1 MPPPAVPPPPLPA
14 WRAAG
19 HGGTPAPATRPASG
33 TTEFAPPPSRRPASG
48 TSPRR
53 SVAFLPVV
61 DLDTGGVLAVEADAG
76 DVTVIGLSA
85 TVDAVHGAARA
96 EAPLPLL
103 ISIPVA
109 AVIGGSA
116 TLAPLHEAL
125 RVTGRRPGEVTLV
138 IRGGFD
144 ETDRRALLTGVDG
157 LRAIGY
163 LIAFGD
169 FGASG
174 VPLDLI
180 ADASPYVLV
189 LSPDLI
195 TRIPH
200 DHRRSGLVEALG
212 ATARSVG
219 AHLVAPAVR
228 EEAQLAALR
237 RWGVRLAQGPLLAP
251 PGWRPAHGRPRV
263 PLPLPE
269 EPPAAVDLGPRVQ
282 EFLMPAVTLP
292 EDVTAEEV
300 VDALGTEPSITGV
313 VLVDEYQRPRAT
325 VDRGRFLLTIAT
337 RFGHA
342 LYARKPAVRLA
353 DPPRVV
359 PRTTPVLTA
368 MHVAGRDD
376 GRVYDDLVVVDEVGR
391 CMGVVHVSDLIRY
404 VADAGAAARPA
415 TPFTKVD
422 SVVRPLTRAGRR
434 PVRAGRRRCR

>member
-1 MPPPAVPPPPLPA
+1 MPGPATPRPLPA
-14 WRAAG
+14 WQAASPG
-19 HGGTPAPATRPASG
+19 AAHPASG
-33 TTEFAPPPSRRPASG
+33 TGEFAPPPLRRPRAPS
-48 TSPRR
+48 SPRR
-53 SVAFLPVV
+53 PVTFRPVV

-103 ISIPVA
+103 ISLPVA
-109 AVIGGSA
+109 AVIGGPA

-144 ETDRRALLTGVDG
+144 ATDRRAVLTGVDG

-169 FGASG
+169 FGTAG

-180 ADASPYVLV
+180 ADAAPYVLV

-195 TRIPH
+195 DRIPH

-212 ATARSVG
+212 ATARGVG

-228 EEAQLAALR
+228 EEAQFAALR
-237 RWGVRLAQGPLLAP
+237 RWGVRLVQGPLLAP
-251 PGWRPAHGRPRV
+251 PGWRPTHGRPRV

-269 EPPAAVDLGPRVQ
+269 EPPAADLGPRVQ
-282 EFLMPAVTLP
+282 EFLVPAVTLP
-292 EDVTAEEV
+292 EEVTAEEV

-325 VDRGRFLLTIAT
+325 VNRGRFLLTIAT

-342 LYARKPAVRLA
+342 LYAKKPAIRLA
-353 DPPRVV
+353 DPPRIV

-376 GRVYDDLVVVDEVGR
+376 GRVYDDLVVVDELGR

-404 VADAGAAARPA
+404 VADAGTGARPA
-415 TPFTKVD
+415 PPFTK
-422 SVVRPLTRAGRR
+422 
-434 PVRAGRRRCR
+434 